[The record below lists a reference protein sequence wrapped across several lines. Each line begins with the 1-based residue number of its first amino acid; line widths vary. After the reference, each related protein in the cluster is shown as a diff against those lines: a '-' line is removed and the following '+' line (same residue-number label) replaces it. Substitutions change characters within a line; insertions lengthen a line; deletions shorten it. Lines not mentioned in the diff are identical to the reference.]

1 MEMLM
6 AEKSVHDLEL
16 ELVKFQ
22 TQQDHLVH
30 SVDKL
35 QADMREVKI
44 TLFQAKWILVG
55 GIVVAGL
62 TNSDTLVEALIGFA
76 K

>member
-1 MEMLM
+1 
-6 AEKSVHDLEL
+6 
-16 ELVKFQ
+16 
-22 TQQDHLVH
+22 
-30 SVDKL
+30 
-35 QADMREVKI
+35 
-44 TLFQAKWILVG
+44 LFQAKWILVG